1 MNGVAPPIGRRTPL
15 NDASWKGHAE
25 VVTLLLAHGADVHA
39 KDDYYGYSLSM
50 LRSVASVA
58 RRAAWF
64 AVAVARSLEQCSALR
79 RHSFHRSVCV
89 VV

>member
-39 KDDYYGYSLSM
+39 KDDYYGYSLSNAPQRCPVSHGVQQG
-50 LRSVASVA
+50 LRSL
-58 RRAAWF
+58 
-64 AVAVARSLEQCSALR
+64 SLVHL
-79 RHSFHRSVCV
+79 
-89 VV
+89 